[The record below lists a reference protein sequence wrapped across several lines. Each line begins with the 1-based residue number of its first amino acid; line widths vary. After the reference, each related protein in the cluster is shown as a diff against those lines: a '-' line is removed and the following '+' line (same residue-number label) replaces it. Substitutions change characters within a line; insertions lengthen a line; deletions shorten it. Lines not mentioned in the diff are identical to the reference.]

1 MNSEQKAMSSEN
13 TETMRK
19 KFMGR
24 ALSAMRSALCFVSVM
39 LLAVSFLAEAQEP
52 KKVPRIGYLVFSQ
65 RGSGAESFQQG
76 LRELGYVEG
85 RNIAIEY
92 RSADR
97 SLDRLAQL
105 AVELV
110 DLKVDVIVTTTSQGA
125 LLAKKATSTIPIVMT
140 GSNDAVRQGIVASLP
155 RPGGNV
161 TGLTS
166 ISPVLSG
173 KRLEIL
179 KEAFPG
185 VSRVGVLGCQ
195 SMEWAETD
203 VTARALR
210 VQLESF
216 LLRGPSAGTLESA
229 FEAVIK
235 KRVEALVIFNCP
247 ANFPERQTVDLA
259 TKGRLPTIYPNSRY
273 VVGYGGL
280 MAYGPDERD
289 MFRRA
294 ATYVDKILRGAKPAD
309 LPVEQPTKFELV
321 INMKTARAQDLKIS
335 PEVLLWADRIIK

>member
-1 MNSEQKAMSSEN
+1 MDGDREK
-13 TETMRK
+13 TLK
-19 KFMGR
+19 KTITVLTLG
-24 ALSAMRSALCFVSVM
+24 AI
-39 LLAVSFLAEAQEP
+39 LLAVSFPADAQQP

-65 RGSGAESFQQG
+65 RGSGAEAFEQG

-97 SLDRLAQL
+97 NLDRLAQL

-110 DLKVDVIVTTTSQGA
+110 DIEVDIIVTTTSHGA

-140 GSNDAVRQGIVASLP
+140 GSNDAVRQGIVVSLP

-173 KRLEIL
+173 KRLEVL

-185 VSRVGVLGCQ
+185 ILRVGVLGCR
-195 SMEWAETD
+195 SREWTETD

-216 LLRGPSAGTLESA
+216 LLRESSTGTLESA

-247 ANFPERQTVDLA
+247 FNFPERQTVDLA
-259 TKGRLPTIYPNSRY
+259 TKSRLPTIYPNSRY

-335 PEVLLWADRIIK
+335 PEVLLWADRVIK

>member
-1 MNSEQKAMSSEN
+1 
-13 TETMRK
+13 
-19 KFMGR
+19 
-24 ALSAMRSALCFVSVM
+24 M
-39 LLAVSFLAEAQEP
+39 LLALSFPAGAQQP
-52 KKVPRIGYLVFSQ
+52 KKVPRIGYLLFSQ
-65 RGSGAESFQQG
+65 RGSGAEAFQQG
-76 LRELGYVEG
+76 LRELGYIVG
-85 RNIAIEY
+85 RNIVIEY
-92 RSADR
+92 RSADS
-97 SLDRLAQL
+97 SLDRLSQL

-110 DLKVDVIVTTTSQGA
+110 DIKVDVIVTTTSQGA
-125 LLAKKATSTIPIVMT
+125 LLAKKATGTIPIVMT
-140 GSNDAVRQGIVASLP
+140 GSSDAVRQGIVASLP

-166 ISPVLSG
+166 ISPILSG

-185 VSRVGVLGCQ
+185 ASRVGVLGCQ
-195 SMEWAETD
+195 STEWTETE

-216 LLRGPSAGTLESA
+216 LLRRPSAGTLESA

-235 KRVEALVIFNCP
+235 KRAEALVIFNCP
-247 ANFPERQTVDLA
+247 PNFPERQTVDLA

-289 MFRRA
+289 TYRRA

-309 LPVEQPTKFELV
+309 LPVQQPTKFELV
-321 INMKTARAQDLKIS
+321 INLKAARELGLTIS
-335 PEVLLWADRIIK
+335 PDMLM

>member
-1 MNSEQKAMSSEN
+1 
-13 TETMRK
+13 MRK
-19 KFMGR
+19 KFTDLG
-24 ALSAMRSALCFVSVM
+24 LSAMHSALC
-39 LLAVSFLAEAQEP
+39 LLGIILFALSLPAAAQQE
-52 KKVPRIGYLVFSQ
+52 KKIPRIGYLLFSQ
-65 RGSGAESFQQG
+65 RGSGAEAFRQG

-110 DLKVDVIVTTTSQGA
+110 DIKVDIIVTTTSQGA

-140 GSNDAVRQGIVASLP
+140 GSNDAVRQRIVASLP

-179 KEAFPG
+179 KEAFPS

-195 SMEWAETD
+195 SMEWTETD
-203 VTARALR
+203 VTARAQR
-210 VQLESF
+210 VQLEFF
-216 LLRGPSAGTLESA
+216 LLRGPTAGTLESA

-247 ANFPERQTVDLA
+247 FNFPERQTVDLA
-259 TKGRLPTIYPNSRY
+259 TNSRLPTIYPNSRY

-289 MFRRA
+289 MSRRA

-321 INMKTARAQDLKIS
+321 INLKTAKQIGITIS
-335 PEVLLWADRIIK
+335 PEVLMWADRVIK